1 MATQARNMGFIGAGN
16 MGTALIRG
24 LVSSGLYDSERVNIS
39 DADEGKVKQVSDQF
53 GVRGFQE
60 NRALVRECDIVVLCV
75 KPQNMREVLEDIKE
89 EVHGDHL
96 LISIAAGIP
105 LKMIFGVLG
114 QEIPAVRVMP
124 NTPALIQRGM
134 SALAPGSL
142 VSSEQMSRARD
153 IFDAVGETV
162 IVEEG
167 MMDAVT
173 AVSGSGPGYLFRI
186 MECFVK
192 GGMGVGFDEKT
203 SLLLVVQTIL
213 GAAHLAKESDKSLTQ
228 LREMVTSPG
237 GTTAA
242 GLGVFDSQGLEGI
255 IREVVKAA
263 RDRGVE
269 LGKNY

>member
-1 MATQARNMGFIGAGN
+1 MGTESVNLGFIGAGN
-16 MGTALIRG
+16 MATALIKG
-24 LVSSGLYDSERVNIS
+24 LVSSGLYDSEHVNIS
-39 DADEGKVKQVSDQF
+39 DVDEGKVRQISDQF
-53 GVRGFQE
+53 GVRGFQD
-60 NRALVRECDIVVLCV
+60 NKALVRQCDIVLLCV
-75 KPQNMREVLEDIKE
+75 KPQNMREVLEDIRE
-89 EVHGDHL
+89 EVRGDHL
-96 LISIAAGIP
+96 VISIAAGIP

-114 QEIPAVRVMP
+114 REVPAVRVMP

-134 SALAPGSL
+134 SALAPGGL
-142 VSSEQMSRARD
+142 VSSEQMDRARA

-162 IVEEG
+162 IVEER

-173 AVSGSGPGYLFRI
+173 AISGSGPGYLFRI
-186 MECFVK
+186 MECFVEA
-192 GGMGVGFDEKT
+192 GTEVGFDEET
-203 SLLLVVQTIL
+203 SLLLVVQTVL
-213 GAAHLAKESDKSLTQ
+213 GAARLAKESDKSLTQ

-242 GLGVFDSQGLEGI
+242 GLGVFDSRGLEGN